1 MLPARGRGVMVSA
14 AAMAAMAGLAP
25 KTPKP
30 PKPQP
35 AAAASAA
42 RVAAFLRAAQ
52 LPAIAPLPGSVR
64 RP

>member
-1 MLPARGRGVMVSA
+1 MVSA

-25 KTPKP
+25 KTPKT

-35 AAAASAA
+35 EAADSAA

>member
-1 MLPARGRGVMVSA
+1 MVSA
-14 AAMAAMAGLAP
+14 AAMAAMAGLAR
-25 KTPKP
+25 KTPN
-30 PKPQP
+30 PQP
-35 AAAASAA
+35 AAADSAA

>member
-1 MLPARGRGVMVSA
+1 MVSA

-25 KTPKP
+25 NTPKA
-30 PKPQP
+30 QP
-35 AAAASAA
+35 APPQGQTASAA